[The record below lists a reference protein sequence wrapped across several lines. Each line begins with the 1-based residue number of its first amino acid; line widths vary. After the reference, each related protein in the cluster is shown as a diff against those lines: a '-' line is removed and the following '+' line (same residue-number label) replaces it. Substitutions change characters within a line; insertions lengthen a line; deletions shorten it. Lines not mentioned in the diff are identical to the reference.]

1 MIPSL
6 CTCIAAV
13 EEYHDLKK
21 ELSRM
26 TRASGYES
34 RLEEGPKGDDFDLDK
49 FLNGMSNENGDS
61 GQLPK
66 HVGVT
71 WRNLN
76 IKVRP
81 NSALAH

>member
-1 MIPSL
+1 
-6 CTCIAAV
+6 V

-26 TRASGYES
+26 TRASCHES
-34 RLEEGPKGDDFDLDK
+34 QLEEGPKGNDFDLDK

-71 WRNLN
+71 WRDLN
-76 IKVRP
+76 IKVMR
-81 NSALAH
+81 NSAHAHLKTRFS